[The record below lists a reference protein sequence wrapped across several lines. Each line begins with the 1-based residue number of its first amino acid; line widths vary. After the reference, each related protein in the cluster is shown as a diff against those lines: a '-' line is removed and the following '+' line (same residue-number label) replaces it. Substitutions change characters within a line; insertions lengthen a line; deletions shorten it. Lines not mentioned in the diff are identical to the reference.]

1 MKRRQM
7 IAALGGAAAWPLA
20 ARAQQTAMPVI
31 GFLSAGSLGPYAHA
45 VAGFNRGLEFR
56 WAEGHNERL
65 PAFAADL
72 VSRVSVIAT
81 QANVAIAA
89 AKAQTTTIPIV
100 FLTGGDPVRDGF
112 VASFNRPGG
121 NITGAT
127 WFSPDPMAKRLD
139 LLHQI
144 VPKAAVV
151 AQLIDQNFE
160 DSVRQIPLVEAAA
173 RALGLQLIVLGNR
186 TPSDIHTAFT
196 SLLQRG
202 ANALVVGPGALHFN
216 QRGQIIALATDH
228 AIPTIYPFREFAL
241 DGGLIGYGNRLQ
253 TAFQWAGVYVGR
265 VLKGEKPSD
274 LPVMQST
281 EFELVINV
289 KTAKMLGIEIPPT
302 LLALPTR
309 SSNEAARSHHAPR
322 RRRDV
327 AARGAGAAA
336 RTSEAGWR
344 ADGIRRE

>member
-127 WFSPDPMAKRLD
+127 WFSPDPMAKR
-139 LLHQI
+139 
-144 VPKAAVV
+144 
-151 AQLIDQNFE
+151 
-160 DSVRQIPLVEAAA
+160 R
-173 RALGLQLIVLGNR
+173 
-186 TPSDIHTAFT
+186 
-196 SLLQRG
+196 
-202 ANALVVGPGALHFN
+202 
-216 QRGQIIALATDH
+216 
-228 AIPTIYPFREFAL
+228 
-241 DGGLIGYGNRLQ
+241 
-253 TAFQWAGVYVGR
+253 
-265 VLKGEKPSD
+265 
-274 LPVMQST
+274 
-281 EFELVINV
+281 
-289 KTAKMLGIEIPPT
+289 
-302 LLALPTR
+302 
-309 SSNEAARSHHAPR
+309 
-322 RRRDV
+322 
-327 AARGAGAAA
+327 
-336 RTSEAGWR
+336 
-344 ADGIRRE
+344 

>member
-1 MKRRQM
+1 LRRREF
-7 IAALGGAAAWPLA
+7 IAVLGGAIAAWPLA
-20 ARAQQTAMPVI
+20 ARAQQQPAMPVI

-45 VAGFNRGLEFR
+45 VAGFNRGLREKGYIENYNIRTEFR

-72 VSRVSVIAT
+72 VSRRVSVIAT

-89 AKAQTTTIPIV
+89 VKAQTTTIPIV

-112 VASFNRPGG
+112 VASLNRPGG

-144 VPKAAVV
+144 VPKAAVI

-160 DSVRQIPLVEAAA
+160 DSVRQIPVVEAAA

-228 AIPTIYPFREFAL
+228 AIPTIYPFREFAF

-265 VLKGEKPSD
+265 VLKGD
-274 LPVMQST
+274 Q
-281 EFELVINV
+281 
-289 KTAKMLGIEIPPT
+289 
-302 LLALPTR
+302 R
-309 SSNEAARSHHAPR
+309 SACYAVHG
-322 RRRDV
+322 V
-327 AARGAGAAA
+327 
-336 RTSEAGWR
+336 
-344 ADGIRRE
+344 